1 LITNVSLH
9 QGSRLKRN
17 AEGNLEN
24 IFTNRLRTM
33 FSIKYKSEM
42 KNCSL
47 PAMDETK
54 MSDIKML

>member
-1 LITNVSLH
+1 
-9 QGSRLKRN
+9 
-17 AEGNLEN
+17 
-24 IFTNRLRTM
+24 M
-33 FSIKYKSEM
+33 FSIEYKSEM